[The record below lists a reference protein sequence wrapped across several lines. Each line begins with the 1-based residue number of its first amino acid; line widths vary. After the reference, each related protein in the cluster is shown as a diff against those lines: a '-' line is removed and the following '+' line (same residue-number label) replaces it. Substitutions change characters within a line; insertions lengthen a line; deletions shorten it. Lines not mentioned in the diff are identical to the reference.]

1 MGGWN
6 YDLEVAC
13 MWLPFFRDL
22 KGLGEVQT
30 FQHFKFA
37 KNVFGR
43 SLYSEVD

>member
-1 MGGWN
+1 
-6 YDLEVAC
+6 

-22 KGLGEVQT
+22 IVLAEVKT